1 MIDVRLESL
10 GLKVT
15 LGLVKQS
22 LSSVLEK
29 GSWNNLDHNPKY
41 RQDTVASEKSHG
53 VTDNALQSE
62 FGGNTCEQKQ

>member
-1 MIDVRLESL
+1 MSRITLFKHTNLNNVAMIDVRLESL

-29 GSWNNLDHNPKY
+29 GS
-41 RQDTVASEKSHG
+41 
-53 VTDNALQSE
+53 
-62 FGGNTCEQKQ
+62 